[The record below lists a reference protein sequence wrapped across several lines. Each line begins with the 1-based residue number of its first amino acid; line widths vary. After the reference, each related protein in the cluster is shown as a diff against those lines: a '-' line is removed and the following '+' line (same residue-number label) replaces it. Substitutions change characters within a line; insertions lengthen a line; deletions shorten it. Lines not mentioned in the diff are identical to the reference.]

1 MNQTVNEKTS
11 KLKNILHYLYT
22 ILCYTVYIVFIFFM
36 VCIFIITAST
46 IYHYITSYIT
56 SFTYKPS
63 SSDLLLS
70 KPSSFYYL
78 SKIIAHTPI
87 VVISAICIFKSIK
100 AVINETFSLYR
111 ITRNLLIILSFG
123 LLVATFFHS
132 CPCQMSLT
140 FGMAV
145 STFLLIPL
153 MKSINNLIKKSKNIT
168 STFRIIINRTLIG
181 ILLTIPALLI
191 AGFIRLAT
199 TNPHKI
205 SDNAIEQYMSKA
217 NKTSDAIPNT
227 KTSDTIS
234 HQKQLNKPTENIPQS
249 SPKD

>member
-1 MNQTVNEKTS
+1 
-11 KLKNILHYLYT
+11 
-22 ILCYTVYIVFIFFM
+22 
-36 VCIFIITAST
+36 
-46 IYHYITSYIT
+46 
-56 SFTYKPS
+56 
-63 SSDLLLS
+63 
-70 KPSSFYYL
+70 
-78 SKIIAHTPI
+78 
-87 VVISAICIFKSIK
+87 
-100 AVINETFSLYR
+100 
-111 ITRNLLIILSFG
+111 
-123 LLVATFFHS
+123 
-132 CPCQMSLT
+132 MSLT

-181 ILLTIPALLI
+181 ILLTISALLI
-191 AGFIRLAT
+191 AGFIRLAI

-234 HQKQLNKPTENIPQS
+234 HQKQLNKPTENLTPS